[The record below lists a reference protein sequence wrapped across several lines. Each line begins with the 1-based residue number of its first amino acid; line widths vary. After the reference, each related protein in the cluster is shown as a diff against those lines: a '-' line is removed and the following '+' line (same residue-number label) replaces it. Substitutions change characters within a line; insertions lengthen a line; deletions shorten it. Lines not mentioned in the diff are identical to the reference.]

1 MTRHFQREIDKLKKK
16 VLHVAA
22 MVEENLQAAVRSV
35 TRRDAMLAREV
46 IERDNEIDQ
55 MEVEL
60 EEDCLKILALHQ
72 PVAFDLR
79 FIVAALKINNDLE
92 RIGDLAVNIAE
103 RTTEVA
109 RSQNHDVPFDLSGE
123 LDLAVWMVQKS
134 VDALVNI
141 DSAVAHDVL
150 RSDDEIDALHRDAY
164 TAIEEQIRQNPDQAD
179 YFISLLGI
187 SRSLERIGDHATN
200 IAEDVIYM
208 EGGEIVRHRGEDML
222 AQES

>member
-35 TRRDAMLAREV
+35 TRRDAVLAREV
-46 IERDNEIDQ
+46 IERDNDIDQ

-79 FIVAALKINNDLE
+79 FIIAALKINNDLE

-109 RSQNHDVPFDLSGE
+109 RSQNRDVPFDLSGE

-164 TAIEEQIRQNPDQAD
+164 SAIEEQIRSNPQQAD

-222 AQES
+222 ASES

>member
-79 FIVAALKINNDLE
+79 FIVAALKINN
-92 RIGDLAVNIAE
+92 
-103 RTTEVA
+103 
-109 RSQNHDVPFDLSGE
+109 
-123 LDLAVWMVQKS
+123 
-134 VDALVNI
+134 ALP
-141 DSAVAHDVL
+141 
-150 RSDDEIDALHRDAY
+150 R
-164 TAIEEQIRQNPDQAD
+164 
-179 YFISLLGI
+179 
-187 SRSLERIGDHATN
+187 
-200 IAEDVIYM
+200 
-208 EGGEIVRHRGEDML
+208 
-222 AQES
+222 

>member
-35 TRRDAMLAREV
+35 TRRDAVLAREV
-46 IERDNEIDQ
+46 IERDNDIDQ

-79 FIVAALKINNDLE
+79 FIIAALKINNDLE

-109 RSQNHDVPFDLSGE
+109 RSQNRDVPFDLSGE

-164 TAIEEQIRQNPDQAD
+164 SAIEEQIRQNPQQAD

-222 AQES
+222 ASES

>member
-35 TRRDAMLAREV
+35 TRRDALLAREV

-79 FIVAALKINNDLE
+79 FIIAALKINNDLE

-109 RSQNHDVPFDLSGE
+109 RSQDHDVPFDLAGE

-164 TAIEEQIRQNPDQAD
+164 SAIEEHIRRKPEQAD

-222 AQES
+222 ASES